1 MKNTKQQKGPAM
13 PLVKVVRNGQITI
26 PKDLRAVL
34 GIREGDLLEIKLNG
48 SNLLIKPKVAI
59 DKNQARERFFQ
70 AVDEIRASVKDAD
83 PEEIEREIAE
93 AVESAKQTA
102 AENLKTRTKK

>member
-34 GIREGDLLEIKLNG
+34 GIREGDFLEIKLNG

-93 AVESAKQTA
+93 AVEAAKKTA
-102 AENLKTRTKK
+102 AKNLKTRTKK